1 MFGCVTGS
9 SKSSSSILGSFS
21 GFSVG
26 GCHGVDAIE
35 GVLDR
40 MPVKGSDKV
49 SANKRDQ
56 EALRRKV
63 IRMPLDEN
71 DLDYIDAT
79 IKSEVA
85 MAKTEMLVLMESLSS
100 RINTLW
106 TTLAILAI
114 TQMAFN
120 FMLLRWI
127 HTLRDA
133 IMMIR

>member
-1 MFGCVTGS
+1 
-9 SKSSSSILGSFS
+9 
-21 GFSVG
+21 
-26 GCHGVDAIE
+26 
-35 GVLDR
+35 
-40 MPVKGSDKV
+40 
-49 SANKRDQ
+49 
-56 EALRRKV
+56 
-63 IRMPLDEN
+63 MPLDEH

-133 IMMIR
+133 IMMLR